1 MSVSTRLRELLDR
14 HGAKYEVL
22 AHSPAYT
29 AQEAAQS
36 KQMSGRDIAKVVVI
50 RQGGAFSL
58 AVLPAQS
65 RVDLKRL
72 GAVLR
77 EEIVLASEPEIA
89 AAFPDC
95 ELGAMPPF
103 GILEGLKTYL
113 DESLTHDRQIV
124 FNAGSRVE
132 AIRMPFEDYR
142 RVAAPVVLWFAESLA
157 GAEG

>member
-1 MSVSTRLRELLDR
+1 MSVSPRLRELLDQ
-14 HGAKYEVL
+14 HGARYEVL
-22 AHSPAYT
+22 THSPAHT

-36 KQMSGRDIAKVVVI
+36 KHLSGRDIAKVVVI
-50 RQGGAFSL
+50 RRGGAFSL
-58 AVLPAQS
+58 AVLPVQS

-72 GAVLR
+72 GAVLG
-77 EEIVLASEPEIA
+77 EEISLASEPEVA

-95 ELGAMPPF
+95 EPGAMPPF

-124 FNAGSRVE
+124 FNAGSHVE
-132 AIRMPFEDYR
+132 AIQMPFEDYR